1 MGQRDFSV
9 SVVIKMT
16 APKMVEGGWKAFP
29 SVMDQPMNEPTIE
42 KPAPKK
48 TLREIYAN
56 AASGLLLMMNE
67 SVTEELQDSMRR
79 QEWHKMAQPKDEA
92 KES

>member
-16 APKMVEGGWKAFP
+16 APKMANGGWKAFP
-29 SVMDQPMNEPTIE
+29 SVMDPPMNEPTIE

-56 AASGLLLMMNE
+56 AASGLLMMMNE
-67 SVTEELQDSMRR
+67 SVTEELQESMPR
-79 QEWHKMAQPKDEA
+79 QERHKTAQPKDEV